1 MVSDIRGFESA
12 TNFSQIILWREG
24 VVVRIFC
31 GGGEVGTQFV
41 EDVDGEEYDGEC
53 EGVASR
59 GDYCCEY
66 EQYDDGMTAVFFEKL
81 TVQYAHI
88 AQ

>member
-1 MVSDIRGFESA
+1 MVSDIRGFEST
-12 TNFSQIILWREG
+12 TNITDYFVERG
-24 VVVRIFC
+24 FG
-31 GGGEVGTQFV
+31 GGGEVGAQLV
-41 EDVDGEEYDGEC
+41 EEVDGEEYDGEG
-53 EGVASR
+53 EWVASR

-81 TVQYAHI
+81 AVQYAHI

>member
-1 MVSDIRGFESA
+1 MWWLGF
-12 TNFSQIILWREG
+12 
-24 VVVRIFC
+24 FC

-41 EDVDGEEYDGEC
+41 EEVDGEEYDSEGER
-53 EGVASR
+53 VASR
-59 GDYCCEY
+59 GDYCCEN

-81 TVQYAHI
+81 AVQYAHI